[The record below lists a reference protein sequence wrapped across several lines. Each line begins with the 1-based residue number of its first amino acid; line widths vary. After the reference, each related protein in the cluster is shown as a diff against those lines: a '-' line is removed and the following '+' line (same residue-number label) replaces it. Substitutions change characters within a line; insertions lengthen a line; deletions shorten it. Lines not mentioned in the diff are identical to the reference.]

1 MNVKTFS
8 GDTTAEAL
16 KRVRDELGPEAMILE
31 TKRTARGI
39 EVLAAT
45 ERSGSRLTR
54 PSSMSSMAA
63 SSGAER
69 LRDDLIGQ
77 GFSTVLAERIAAA
90 AQCNLDQEQLDDRR
104 ESLGYARELLA
115 LWLPRAPSLP
125 RSGSRVLALVGA
137 AGVGKTTTIAKLAA
151 QEVLDGGRR
160 VALASCDARRL
171 GGVEALAAF
180 ARVLEVPF
188 LQVKDRRDLDR
199 ARELAGRDGTL
210 YLDTPGIPR
219 HDRAAMDRLT
229 EMLSGVRSDE
239 IELLLA
245 ADMEGEAMTE
255 TVRRFGRLKPGSLGA
270 TRVDEALRPGT
281 LLTALTRASLPLRHC
296 GCGPD
301 VPDDLTTPDGRQL
314 AAWALPLPGEA
325 TSLPGLESA

>member
-1 MNVKTFS
+1 MNVKSFS
-8 GDTTAEAL
+8 GETTADAL
-16 KRVRDELGPEAMILE
+16 KRVRAELGPEALILE
-31 TKRTARGI
+31 TKRTPRGI
-39 EVLAAT
+39 EVLAAS
-45 ERSGSRLTR
+45 ERSGPTWTR
-54 PSSMSSMAA
+54 PPSLASLAA
-63 SSGAER
+63 TSGAER
-69 LRDDLIGQ
+69 LRDDLLGQ

-90 AQCNLDQEQLDDRR
+90 AQCNLDEEQLDDRR

-115 LWLPRAPSLP
+115 LWLPPAPVVP
-125 RSGSRVLALVGA
+125 RSGSRVFALVGA
-137 AGVGKTTTIAKLAA
+137 TGVGKTTTIAKLAA
-151 QEVLDGGRR
+151 QEVLRGGRR

-188 LQVKDRRDLDR
+188 QQVRDRRELER

-219 HDRAAMDRLT
+219 HDRAAMDRLN
-229 EMLSGVRSDE
+229 ELLAGIRGDE

-245 ADMEGEAMTE
+245 ADSEGEAMTE

-325 TSLPGLESA
+325 SSLPGLDHA